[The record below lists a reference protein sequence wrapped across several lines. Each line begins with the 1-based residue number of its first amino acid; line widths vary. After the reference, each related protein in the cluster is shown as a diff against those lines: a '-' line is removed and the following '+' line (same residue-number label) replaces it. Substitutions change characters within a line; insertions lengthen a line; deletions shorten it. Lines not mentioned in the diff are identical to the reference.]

1 MTWDTLKSTG
11 EKLDISNT
19 VMVIPET
26 IHTPPSLYLTN
37 GHPPPFP
44 LACPTTIDLFSKQE
58 AQFTHIMNPNK

>member
-37 GHPPPFP
+37 GHPPPLP
-44 LACPTTIDLFSKQE
+44 LALGDPFPKQE